1 MMRTAG
7 FCSRSKAAAADARHA
22 RDLGLQLPASS
33 ATGGTATAAAEAR
46 RLIDIEHPTPQP
58 PRRPRSERP
67 TKPTLSELWP
77 GRLHKTIIPTRR
89 VSAGGAGSVLTTAM
103 AGTSCQYTAG

>member
-1 MMRTAG
+1 MTHGAG

-33 ATGGTATAAAEAR
+33 ATGGTAAAEAR
-46 RLIDIEHPTPQP
+46 RLADDERPTPQP

-67 TKPTLSELWP
+67 TKPTLSEWSAHP
-77 GRLHKTIIPTRR
+77 R
-89 VSAGGAGSVLTTAM
+89 VVDPPAHHAAAM
-103 AGTSCQYTAG
+103 QM